1 MVFDLNRRLGRKWA
15 AKTTILL
22 SVVFFFMCSA
32 EDASAQRKF
41 SRSYPT
47 GRAVRLTLTNKTGT
61 VTVVG
66 WERNEINISATMEA
80 PSAAIIPQNQ
90 SGDIVINLL
99 RDNPERETGPVNF
112 TIYVPYTTEVNIDT
126 RLGNLVVSNIHSTFV
141 RAHITTDGDIT
152 LMNMG
157 VSNVVAEST
166 SGDIVYDGALKDGG
180 TYRFSSMMGKIHLR
194 IPFTSSFKLMATAP
208 SSRSISLGQF
218 SNDDMNIVGDG
229 RRIIGKFGTGSAILN
244 VTTQRG
250 QIFFIRR

>member
-1 MVFDLNRRLGRKWA
+1 
-15 AKTTILL
+15 
-22 SVVFFFMCSA
+22 MCSA

-90 SGDIVINLL
+90 SGDIIINLL